1 VICFVHVCVSLSE
14 RSCCLGGG
22 EVCRCI
28 RKRVYDD
35 VRMSPSQES
44 CCLKGGVWCLCLR
57 MCVCV
62 CVFVCVTCLYIS
74 FEQVD
79 THAGI
84 APKRMHA
91 LYTVTVN
98 FANLHTTHNVAPHT
112 HTRTHTHAYSRTH
125 THTRTHARTHTYTCT
140 HINMLTHTLTHTHMH
155 TPLQV

>member
-1 VICFVHVCVSLSE
+1 MGAESYYCCFSLRAE
-14 RSCCLGGG
+14 RLWLLRAMPTTPVVPSPLL
-22 EVCRCI
+22 
-28 RKRVYDD
+28 
-35 VRMSPSQES
+35 SPSQES

-140 HINMLTHTLTHTHMH
+140 HINMLTHTHTHTHMH